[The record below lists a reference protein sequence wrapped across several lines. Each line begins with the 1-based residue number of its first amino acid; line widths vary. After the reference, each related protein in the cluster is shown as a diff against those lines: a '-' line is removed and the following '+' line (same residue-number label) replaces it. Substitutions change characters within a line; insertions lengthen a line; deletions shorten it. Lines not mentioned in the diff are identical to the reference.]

1 MKRIYTEAVVLL
13 IAVAMIFSSV
23 AIAANT
29 RESNKMI
36 AGKNKIIS
44 DNGIEKQVSFSNVF
58 EDGFESYDDFL
69 LDFPPWIQVDNDM
82 GDTYGEETHDWVNE
96 HEPQSFIIF
105 NPPMTTPP
113 WIDDPEVEPHSG
125 DKYAACFSTVPPDT
139 NDDWL
144 ITPKVTIGT
153 GSFFKF
159 WARSY
164 TDQWGKERF
173 RVGISTTDP
182 DPSNFIILSTEPY
195 IEAPVE
201 WTEYS
206 FDLAN
211 YEGQDAYLAINC
223 VSADAFFLMVD
234 DVSVTEEGG
243 CDPSVDLEKYV
254 WDEINQEWLDA
265 DTIDTAL
272 DAPICDDVTFKIVI
286 HNTGDCPLFFINVSD
301 HMHESLKYTGA
312 YPEPDNHWFD
322 DEAKEWRMYWFFP
335 GPLNP
340 DETIEIYVTA
350 HVEGPECSTD
360 YNWAHV
366 GALCEHGIYV
376 EDEDE
381 SWVHAYKKSKDL
393 NMPFLQF
400 LHNHPNIFPLLQK
413 LLNTLGL

>member
-69 LDFPPWIQVDNDM
+69 FDFPPWIQVDNDM

-96 HEPQSFIIF
+96 HSPQSFIIF

-113 WIDDPEVEPHSG
+113 WVDDPEVEPHSG

-243 CDPSVDLEKYV
+243 CEPGIDVEKYV
-254 WDEINQEWLDA
+254 LDLDGNWVDA
-265 DTIDTAL
+265 DTENEAL
-272 DAPICDDVTFKIVI
+272 DLPICHDGQFKIVI
-286 HNTGDCPLFFINVSD
+286 TNTGECALINIVVKD
-301 HMHESLKYTGA
+301 IMHESLKYLSA
-312 YPEPDNHWFD
+312 DPEPDNVVNTPPDWVMD
-322 DEAKEWRMYWFFP
+322 WMFP
-335 GPLNP
+335 GPLAP
-340 DETIEIYVTA
+340 GATIEIFVNF
-350 HVEGPECSTD
+350 HVEGPECSVD
-360 YNWAHV
+360 YNHV
-366 GALCEHGIYV
+366 LVEGFCEECPGEIV
-376 EDEDE
+376 NDEDWC
-381 SWVHAYKKSKDL
+381 WVHAYKKSKDL

-400 LHNHPNIFPLLQK
+400 LHNHPNMFPLLQK